1 MSWRFVVVK
10 SVLQAGHWKSLK
22 TSIVTGA
29 FLEPKAL
36 CGSTSGRPA
45 EGCGAAAA
53 KRATKTPSRP
63 RRMDPARMRRR
74 FTRPSPLLSA
84 ANRKP
89 DRRRCYR
96 EPRTVGVKPVRKD
109 HVHTEKGIPLP

>member
-36 CGSTSGRPA
+36 CGSMSGRPA

-53 KRATKTPSRP
+53 KHATNTPSRP

-74 FTRPSPLLSA
+74 FTRPSKLISA
-84 ANRKP
+84 TYPILDEREF
-89 DRRRCYR
+89 YR
-96 EPRTVGVKPVRKD
+96 ETRTV
-109 HVHTEKGIPLP
+109 